1 MNREI
6 DTFDVLEEK
15 ITQLVDAYSTLWD
28 EKAAW
33 GEQLARKE
41 SEIQKLKEKVSHLS
55 RERELAREKVEG
67 LLSRVD
73 RLISP
78 QAGIGRG

>member
-1 MNREI
+1 MAKEM
-6 DTFDVLEEK
+6 DKFDVLEDR
-15 ITQLVDAYSTLWD
+15 IDRLVDAYSALRE
-28 EKAAW
+28 EKEAL
-33 GEQLARKE
+33 GDRLAERE
-41 SEIQKLKEKVSHLS
+41 SEIQKLKEKLSHFS

-78 QAGIGRG
+78 SAEMGKG

>member
-15 ITQLVDAYSTLWD
+15 ITQLVDAYSTLRD
-28 EKAAW
+28 QKAAW
-33 GEQLARKE
+33 GEQLAQKE

-55 RERELAREKVEG
+55 REREVAREKVEG
-67 LLSRVD
+67 LLSRVE

-78 QAGIGRG
+78 QGGIGRG

>member
-78 QAGIGRG
+78 QAGVGRG

>member
-15 ITQLVDAYSTLWD
+15 ITQLVDAYSTLRD

-78 QAGIGRG
+78 QAGVGRG